1 MRILIHTME
10 EDYYLL
16 LGDVINSRKIKDR
29 EEFQDKLIESLDR
42 INQKFQDDIYADF
55 KILKGIDEFGGV
67 LKKPSNAYEIIKEL
81 HENILPK
88 KVRYVLT
95 KGVIDVALGK
105 KDVEYMDGPVF
116 HQANELMSE
125 LKRSKFYFELKI
137 NDYLMEQALFGQINA
152 LMILKNEWTQKQLL
166 VIKKYKELGS
176 QKKVANEMGI
186 TPQAIS
192 KNLDRSNYK
201 KIKHIEKRLNLQFK
215 ELEGKNLRGGNN

>member
-1 MRILIHTME
+1 MFTNTME

-16 LGDVINSRKIKDR
+16 LGDIINSRKIKDR
-29 EEFQDKLIESLDR
+29 EQFQEELIELLNR
-42 INQKFQDDIYADF
+42 INQNFHDDIYADF

-67 LKKPSNAYEIIKEL
+67 LKKPSNTYDIIKEL

-88 KVRYVLT
+88 KVRFVFT
-95 KGVIDVALGK
+95 KGIIDVALEK

-125 LKRSKFYFELKI
+125 LKKSKFYFELKV
-137 NDYLMEQALFGQINA
+137 NDDLMEQALFGQINT
-152 LMILKNEWTQKQLL
+152 LMLLKNEWTQKQLS

-201 KIKHIEKRLNLQFK
+201 KIEHIEKKLNFQFEKLEEKDLQ
-215 ELEGKNLRGGNN
+215 GGNN